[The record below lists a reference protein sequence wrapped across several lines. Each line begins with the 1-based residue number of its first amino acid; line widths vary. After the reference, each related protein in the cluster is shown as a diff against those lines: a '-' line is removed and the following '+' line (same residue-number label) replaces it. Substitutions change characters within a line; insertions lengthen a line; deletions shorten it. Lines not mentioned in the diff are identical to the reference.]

1 MVRHTKGLRKIR
13 DVSMHECIFPPRT
26 GQAVRHLTHRRILSV
41 IDKLRKKNKSP
52 LREDRRGL
60 CDTLSNRIGFR

>member
-26 GQAVRHLTHRRILSV
+26 GQAVRQLTHRPISGV
-41 IDKLRKKNKSP
+41 VDKLLKKNKSP
-52 LREDRRGL
+52 LQEERRGL
-60 CDTLSNRIGFR
+60 CDTLSNRISFC